1 MAYLPTIDEGSCI
14 AQGDCAEVAPNVF
27 EVGDSARVIGTAADE
42 LILTAGRE
50 CPTEAITIIDS
61 ETGRQ
66 VFP

>member
-14 AQGDCAEVAPNVF
+14 AQGDCAEVAPDVF
-27 EVGDSARVIGTAADE
+27 AVEDSARVIGTGPDE
-42 LILTAGRE
+42 LMLSAAGE

>member
-1 MAYLPTIDEGSCI
+1 MAYIATIDEGSCI

-27 EVGDSARVIGTAADE
+27 EVEDSARVIGTGPDE

-50 CPTEAITIIDS
+50 CPTEAITIVDS

-66 VFP
+66 VYP